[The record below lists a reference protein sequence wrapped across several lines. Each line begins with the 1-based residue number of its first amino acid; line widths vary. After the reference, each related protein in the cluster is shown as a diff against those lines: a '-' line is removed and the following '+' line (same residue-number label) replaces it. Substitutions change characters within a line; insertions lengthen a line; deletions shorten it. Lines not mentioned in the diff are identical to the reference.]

1 MPVLTRVAERES
13 QAAPARRGLAKGVVL
28 VLALLAAIFAIWVAL
43 SLIAPVRAMNG
54 GRLYWVSAATR
65 PVPPQGV
72 SGEYRGYPT
81 GKGVHRQTVR
91 VGNLVFE
98 FDWTDRH

>member
-13 QAAPARRGLAKGVVL
+13 QAAPARRGLANL
-28 VLALLAAIFAIWVAL
+28 VLALLAAIVAIWVAL
-43 SLIAPVRAMNG
+43 LLIAPVRAMNG

-91 VGNLVFE
+91 VGNLAFE